1 VPTKSLSVIAV
12 ILLLA
17 ACDISVGPNT
27 PTPIGTGLPDAAE
40 DTCNAN
46 QYASLIGE
54 DATALERVLLLGQV
68 RVIRPNQAVTM
79 DLRPGRINFNISSDN
94 RIRSISCS

>member
-1 VPTKSLSVIAV
+1 MKNLSVIAV
-12 ILLLA
+12 ILLLT
-17 ACDISVGPNT
+17 ACDIAVGPNT
-27 PTPIGTGLPDAAE
+27 PSPMGAGLPDAAD
-40 DTCNAN
+40 DTCDAN
-46 QYASLIGE
+46 RYASLIGE

-79 DLRPGRINFNISSDN
+79 DFRPERINFNISSDN

>member
-1 VPTKSLSVIAV
+1 MPMKNSLVIAV

-17 ACDISVGPNT
+17 ACDVAVGPNA

-40 DTCNAN
+40 DTCNSN

-54 DATALERVLLLGQV
+54 DATALERILLLGQV
-68 RVIRPNQAVTM
+68 RVIRPNQAITM
-79 DLRPGRINFNISSDN
+79 DFRPERINFNVSSNN
-94 RIRSISCS
+94 RITSIFCS

>member
-1 VPTKSLSVIAV
+1 MKTLSVIAA

-17 ACDISVGPNT
+17 ACDTALGPNT
-27 PTPIGTGLPDAAE
+27 PTPMGAGLSDAAD

-46 QYASLIGE
+46 RYAPLIGE

-68 RVIRPNQAVTM
+68 RVIRPNQAITM
-79 DLRPGRINFNISSDN
+79 DFRSERINFNVSSDN
-94 RIRSISCS
+94 RIRSIFCS